1 MGTNFGGKGMGM
13 KWTEWIR
20 GWFRNQTKSLG
31 GLGVGLRSALGGIA
45 AGGWASDHREET
57 AHNTGFN
64 YIAIHAIASQIA
76 RATVTVFAD
85 GDLSARRQSRRK
97 SLAQQVGSF
106 TRWKSIYGAADRETD
121 PLPATHPLVRLLK
134 RPNPFESGAGFRYR
148 QAQQLRL
155 TGSCL
160 VWNVPSISGPTCE
173 RYVIPTA
180 MASPVAPTNDL
191 PCGGWRI
198 NPVASRYTPLVDAGY
213 VDCPSW
219 YRILGQIVDARQVQV
234 IRLPHAWYLDD
245 GQSPLSAGAKWVD
258 AGEAVDEA
266 RYHQLRNGIDP
277 SLVWN
282 LPPDVSPDQDEIDRV
297 QAKISAKYGG
307 PQNVGR
313 VMVAQSGTTITPLSV
328 SPKEMC
334 YAEGF
339 QDFKSAVLALHQ
351 TPPVAVGL
359 QEPGAYAA
367 YYASMKAWR
376 HSAIQPLCDMLAES
390 DTEHLAPQFGTGLT
404 VEMESETIDDTE
416 LLERQLEN
424 DLAAHVRTRNEW
436 RAVRGMPPL
445 PGSQGDELVG
455 TPSSSSA
462 SSSPANNSS
471 PNSSSAED
479 HPAAESP
486 VGHSPPA
493 MSKPSSVGLPDASR
507 TQQGL
512 DPQTRAKLV
521 EKPDAAKS
529 LPSRIDPWLTGSVVK
544 AESPPP
550 ASSPA
555 ESFTARA
562 REIDGG
568 SDTDLTDQIH
578 RANLIVELFYGL
590 YRDSLNHNLPNHKS
604 GWRSDDRF
612 EGSQTKT
619 FDPDL
624 HPRDERGKFTEKEIH
639 EAYQFVS
646 RILHEENTRVDPSQ
660 VMHHLEKIPT
670 PKLVKLHAEHGVT
683 PAPQVRNHLMSS
695 VLARVCEFPPSD
707 EVLRNR
713 PGRRS
718 KKVTVY
724 LQDPDKVNERV
735 PPPTRKGPRRPL
747 TPEQW
752 GQLVG
757 AQPGAKVH
765 VFPKGY
771 AGVVVYVDHPDYLA
785 RRTLNSSA
793 VIQHDYLVVKP
804 GAQQRGTAARI
815 IAEQAQMAP
824 KLGYR
829 FLATGA
835 AGQGPGVPVPESDWS
850 MQGLADPGGYYAWAR
865 LGFTGDIR
873 PLMKARAQHE
883 SIEMRQL
890 AADFRQKFPGV
901 KYVQELMRTKAGCE
915 WWRNFGGYF
924 DARFDLSPEK
934 DSQKI
939 LAKYLAEKKQ
949 RSRGKSRVAAVWG
962 TEAMQELVTDVFATA
977 ARPTLKATAGKLD
990 QSHQLWWHD
999 RHLLVEYPDPL
1010 TAEDEQIL
1018 DEIWE
1023 ELAQE
1028 NAIGIPAQ
1036 AKGETKAAAEQGGS
1050 NDLAAAVDHHTTP
1063 VDEPPA

>member
-1 MGTNFGGKGMGM
+1 MKTNFGGKGMGM

-20 GWFRNQTKSLG
+20 GWFRGQTQTKSLG
-31 GLGVGLRSALGGIA
+31 GLGVGLRGALGGSA
-45 AGGWASDHREET
+45 PGGWASDHREET

-85 GDLSARRQSRRK
+85 GDLSTRRQSRRK

-191 PCGGWRI
+191 PGGGWRI

-376 HSAIQPLCDMLAES
+376 HSAIQPLCEMLAES

-424 DLAAHVRTRNEW
+424 DLAAHVRTKNEW

-445 PGSQGDELVG
+445 PGSQGNELVG
-455 TPSSSSA
+455 TPSSSS
-462 SSSPANNSS
+462 
-471 PNSSSAED
+471 PNGSCDED
-479 HPAAESP
+479 HPADESP

-493 MSKPSSVGLPDASR
+493 ANKPIPVGLPDASH

-512 DPQTRAKLV
+512 DPQTIAKLA
-521 EKPDAAKS
+521 ERPDAAKS
-529 LPSRIDPWLTGSVVK
+529 LPSRIEPLFTGSVVK
-544 AESPPP
+544 AGSPPP
-550 ASSPA
+550 ALSPA
-555 ESFTARA
+555 ESFTAAA
-562 REIDGG
+562 RETDDG

-578 RANLIVELFYGL
+578 RANLIVELVYGL
-590 YRDSLNHNLPNHKS
+590 CRDSLNHNSPNHKS
-604 GWRSDDRF
+604 LWRWDDRF
-612 EGSQTKT
+612 EGSPGKT
-619 FDPDL
+619 FDPNL
-624 HPRDERGKFTEKEIH
+624 HPRDELGRFTNKEIH
-639 EAYQFVS
+639 EAYQFLS
-646 RILHEENTRVDPSQ
+646 RILQEGRTRADPSQ
-660 VMHHLEKIPT
+660 VMHHLERLTT
-670 PKLVKLHAEHGVT
+670 PKLVQLHSEHGVT

-695 VLARVCEFPPSD
+695 VLARVCEFPQSD
-707 EVLRNR
+707 EVIRNSR
-713 PGRRS
+713 GRRS
-718 KKVTVY
+718 RKVTVY

-735 PPPTRKGPRRPL
+735 PPPTRKGARRPL

-765 VFPKGY
+765 VFPRGY
-771 AGVVVYVDHPDYLA
+771 SGVVVYVDHPDYLA

-793 VIQHDYLVVKP
+793 VIQHEYLVVKP

-850 MQGLADPGGYYAWAR
+850 QQGLADPGGYYAWAR

-901 KYVQELMRTKAGCE
+901 KYVQELMRTKVGRE

-924 DARFDLSPEK
+924 EGRFDLSPEK

-939 LAKYLAEKKQ
+939 LAKYLAEKKR

-962 TEAMQELVTDVFATA
+962 TEAMQELATDVFATA
-977 ARPTLKATAGKLD
+977 ARPTLKAIVGTLD
-990 QSHQLWWHD
+990 QSHQTWWHH

-1018 DEIWE
+1018 DEIWD

-1028 NAIGIPAQ
+1028 KGIGIPA
-1036 AKGETKAAAEQGGS
+1036 KARAGAEQGAEQGGS
-1050 NDLAAAVDHHTTP
+1050 NDPAATVDHHSTP